1 MVKQNKIE
9 FVCTANHGRS
19 PVAALIASNYLKQI
33 GADEY
38 SAISSGSH
46 VDAINRGEVSTGFML
61 HVIGIAQDRGMY
73 PSHDENEILSKA
85 MVDVSE
91 GDLSAL
97 DTLKGFYERASGIF
111 VREEHQYRDEV
122 LPLLGIEGAIKQTQ
136 DQTIAR
142 PDRLGVFPMAESN
155 HQVVDRIYGES
166 DYRPKVIESL
176 GISNAFG
183 LDRESYQGSIE
194 ELVVVV
200 PQKIDG
206 LLKV

>member
-1 MVKQNKIE
+1 MVEQNKIE

-38 SAISSGSH
+38 NAISSGSH
-46 VDAINRGEVSTGFML
+46 VDAINRGEVSTDFML

-73 PSHDENEILSKA
+73 SYDENELLSDVIA
-85 MVDVSE
+85 DVDK
-91 GDLSAL
+91 GAL

-111 VREEHQYRDEV
+111 VREEHQYRSEI
-122 LPLLGIEGAIKQTQ
+122 LPLLGIKGEIKQTQ

-142 PDRLGVFPMAESN
+142 PDTLGVYPMADSN
-155 HQVVDRIYGES
+155 HQAVDRIYGES
-166 DYRPKVIESL
+166 EYRPKVIEPL

-183 LDRESYQGSIE
+183 LSKEAYQGSIE
-194 ELVVVV
+194 EIVVKV
-200 PQKIDG
+200 PQKINE
-206 LLKV
+206 LLGV

>member
-1 MVKQNKIE
+1 MIKQNKIE

-19 PVAALIASNYLKQI
+19 PVAAHIASNYLKQI
-33 GADEY
+33 GADEEY

-46 VDAINRGEVSTGFML
+46 VDAINRGEVSTGWFML

-73 PSHDENEILSKA
+73 SYDENELLNDVIA
-85 MVDVSE
+85 DVDK
-91 GDLSAL
+91 GAL

-111 VREEHQYRDEV
+111 VREEHEYRSEI
-122 LPLLGIEGAIKQTQ
+122 LPLLGIRGEIKQTQ
-136 DQTIAR
+136 NQTVAR

-166 DYRPKVIESL
+166 GYRPKVIEAL

-183 LDRESYQGSIE
+183 LDRKAYELCIE
-194 ELVVVV
+194 QIVDRV
-200 PQKIDG
+200 PKRINR
-206 LLKV
+206 LLSEV